1 MSLPGNRRRAIL
13 KFIFTAAT
21 VASVKGDTGDLVEA
35 GSGWSMMDMLSL
47 SGSAVQSSAK
57 CIGWYLILGIAIF
70 LAGGAA
76 GVIVGSRRARAGG
89 EPTAGAR
96 EARAKA
102 DRAGKPEKQKV
113 YERIYVTEHGYH
125 RSLKFHTDRACSSLQ
140 KARDHKQM
148 EICYHCSCHSGY
160 GRPRRYERPDKA
172 DDTDTD

>member
-1 MSLPGNRRRAIL
+1 MSL
-13 KFIFTAAT
+13 
-21 VASVKGDTGDLVEA
+21 GDLVEA
-35 GSGWSMMDMLSL
+35 GSGWSMMVML

-102 DRAGKPEKQKV
+102 DRAGKPEK
-113 YERIYVTEHGYH
+113 RIYVTEHGYH

-148 EICYHCSCHSGY
+148 EICYHCFCHSGY
-160 GRPRRYERPDKA
+160 GRPRRYEQWYI
-172 DDTDTD
+172 DTD